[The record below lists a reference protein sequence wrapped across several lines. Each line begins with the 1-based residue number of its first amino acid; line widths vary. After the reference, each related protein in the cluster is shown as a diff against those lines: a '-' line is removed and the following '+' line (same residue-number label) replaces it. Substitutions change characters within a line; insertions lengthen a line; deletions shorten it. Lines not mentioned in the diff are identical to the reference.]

1 VLLNMLS
8 WETFIGATCC
18 PREKSPAQN
27 NNSVRGY
34 QYWEMT
40 MNSQRATLEIIAP
53 TINEAIEKGLAELEL
68 PREAVKI
75 EILDE
80 GSRGLFGLGSH
91 QARVRLI
98 VRQNLPESPE
108 VEIFTT
114 SSELTDS
121 EVAEEEPTIRPI
133 RIQPANAKEQIPL
146 HVAQETV
153 SELLEK
159 MHIQAQVN
167 ASYGEVDDVRGTRA
181 ILVDITGK
189 DLSVLIG
196 KRSETLNAL
205 QYIARLIVSKE
216 LGDNITLVIDVEGY
230 RTRRERQLRQLAHR
244 MAEQAVKTGRKQTLE
259 PMPPNERRIIHMELR
274 EDAHVTTESFGEEP
288 HRKVTIIPKE

>member
-1 VLLNMLS
+1 
-8 WETFIGATCC
+8 
-18 PREKSPAQN
+18 
-27 NNSVRGY
+27 
-34 QYWEMT
+34 
-40 MNSQRATLEIIAP
+40 MNSQHATIEIIAP
-53 TINEAIEKGLAELEL
+53 TINEAIEKGLAELDVT
-68 PREAVKI
+68 REAVNI

-98 VRQNLPESPE
+98 VKQNLPQQSEAES
-108 VEIFTT
+108 VLT
-114 SSELTDS
+114 SSETADLESD
-121 EVAEEEPTIRPI
+121 EEEELDKPV
-133 RIQPANAKEQIPL
+133 RIPPANTKEEIPL

-153 SELLEK
+153 SELLNK
-159 MHIQAQVN
+159 MQVQAQVE
-167 ASYGEVDDVRGTRA
+167 ASYGEVDEMRGKRA

-205 QYIARLIVSKE
+205 QYITRLIVCKE
-216 LGDNITLVIDVEGY
+216 LGENVTVVLDVEGY

-244 MAEQAVKTGRKQTLE
+244 MAEQAIKTGRKQILE

-274 EDAHVTTESFGEEP
+274 NDEHVTTESYGEEP
-288 HRKVTIIPKE
+288 HRKVTIIPKV

>member
-1 VLLNMLS
+1 
-8 WETFIGATCC
+8 
-18 PREKSPAQN
+18 
-27 NNSVRGY
+27 
-34 QYWEMT
+34 

-68 PREAVKI
+68 PREAVEI

-98 VRQNLPESPE
+98 VRQNLSESPE
-108 VEIFTT
+108 AEIISST
-114 SSELTDS
+114 SELSDS
-121 EVAEEEPTIRPI
+121 EFAEEEPAIKPI

-244 MAEQAVKTGRKQTLE
+244 IAEQAVKTGRKQTLE

-274 EDAHVTTESFGEEP
+274 DDAHVTTESFGEEP

>member
-1 VLLNMLS
+1 
-8 WETFIGATCC
+8 
-18 PREKSPAQN
+18 
-27 NNSVRGY
+27 
-34 QYWEMT
+34 

-53 TINEAIEKGLAELEL
+53 TINEAIEKGLAELVL
-68 PREAVKI
+68 TRDAVEI

-80 GSRGLFGLGSH
+80 GSRGLFGLGAH
-91 QARVRLI
+91 QACVRLI
-98 VRQNLPESPE
+98 VKKNISESPE
-108 VEIFTT
+108 PEFIPLL
-114 SSELTDS
+114 SELPNSD
-121 EVAEEEPTIRPI
+121 VVDEEPTSRPI
-133 RIQPANAKEQIPL
+133 RIPPANAKEQIPL

-153 SELLEK
+153 SELLGK

-244 MAEQAVKTGRKQTLE
+244 MAEQALKTGRKQTLE

-274 EDAHVTTESFGEEP
+274 EDTHVTTESFGEEP

>member
-1 VLLNMLS
+1 
-8 WETFIGATCC
+8 
-18 PREKSPAQN
+18 
-27 NNSVRGY
+27 
-34 QYWEMT
+34 
-40 MNSQRATLEIIAP
+40 MNPQRATIEIIAP
-53 TINEAIEKGLAELEL
+53 TINEAIEKGLADLEL
-68 PREAVKI
+68 NRDEVDI

-98 VRQNLPESPE
+98 VKQNMSESEEEEMSSSSRE
-108 VEIFTT
+108 VVYVE
-114 SSELTDS
+114 E
-121 EVAEEEPTIRPI
+121 AEEEPATKPV
-133 RIQPANAKEQIPL
+133 RIPPANAKEEIPL

-153 SELLEK
+153 GELLSK
-159 MHIQAQVN
+159 MNIEAEVE
-167 ASYGEVDDVRGTRA
+167 ASYGEVDEERGIRA
-181 ILVDITGK
+181 ILVDVSGK

-216 LGDNITLVIDVEGY
+216 LGENVTLVIDVEGY
-230 RTRRERQLRQLAHR
+230 RSRRERQLRQLAHR
-244 MAEQAVKTGRKQTLE
+244 MAEQAIKTGRKQILE
-259 PMPPNERRIIHMELR
+259 PMPPNERRIIHIELR

>member
-1 VLLNMLS
+1 MS
-8 WETFIGATCC
+8 A
-18 PREKSPAQN
+18 
-27 NNSVRGY
+27 
-34 QYWEMT
+34 
-40 MNSQRATLEIIAP
+40 QRATLEIIAP
-53 TINEAIEKGLAELEL
+53 TVNEAIEKGLAELEL
-68 PREAVKI
+68 PREAVEI

-80 GSRGLFGLGSH
+80 GGRGLFGLGSH

-98 VRQNLPESPE
+98 VRSEGEESPQAE
-108 VEIFTT
+108 QGDEFTDLVYTEEI
-114 SSELTDS
+114 
-121 EVAEEEPTIRPI
+121 EEEAAVKPV
-133 RIQPANAKEQIPL
+133 RIPPANTKEQIPL

-153 SELLEK
+153 SELLGK
-159 MHIQAQVN
+159 MHIQADVV

-181 ILVDITGK
+181 ILVDVTGK

-196 KRSETLNAL
+196 KRSETLNAF

-216 LGDNITLVIDVEGY
+216 LGENVTLVIDVEGY

-288 HRKVTIIPKE
+288 HRKVTIIPKD

>member
-1 VLLNMLS
+1 
-8 WETFIGATCC
+8 
-18 PREKSPAQN
+18 
-27 NNSVRGY
+27 
-34 QYWEMT
+34 
-40 MNSQRATLEIIAP
+40 MNSQRATIEIIAP
-53 TINEAIEKGLAELEL
+53 TINEAIEKGLAELVL
-68 PREAVKI
+68 TRDAVEI

-80 GSRGLFGLGSH
+80 GSRGLFGLGAH

-98 VRQNLPESPE
+98 VKKNISESPE
-108 VEIFTT
+108 PEFIPLL
-114 SSELTDS
+114 SELPNSD
-121 EVAEEEPTIRPI
+121 VVDEEPTGRPI
-133 RIQPANAKEQIPL
+133 RIPPANAKEQIPL

-153 SELLEK
+153 SELLGK
-159 MHIQAQVN
+159 MDIQAQVN

-244 MAEQAVKTGRKQTLE
+244 MAEQALKPDASK
-259 PMPPNERRIIHMELR
+259 PSNPCRRMN
-274 EDAHVTTESFGEEP
+274 AGSF
-288 HRKVTIIPKE
+288 TWN

>member
-1 VLLNMLS
+1 
-8 WETFIGATCC
+8 
-18 PREKSPAQN
+18 
-27 NNSVRGY
+27 
-34 QYWEMT
+34 MT
-40 MNSQRATLEIIAP
+40 SQRATIEIIAP
-53 TINEAIEKGLAELEL
+53 TINEAIEKGLDELKL
-68 PREAVKI
+68 TREAVEI

-91 QARVRLI
+91 LARVRL
-98 VRQNLPESPE
+98 VVKQGESESYDRGIP
-108 VEIFTT
+108 
-114 SSELTDS
+114 SSMADINDIEET
-121 EVAEEEPTIRPI
+121 EEELEVKPV
-133 RIQPANAKEQIPL
+133 RIPAANTKEEIHL

-153 SELLEK
+153 SELLGK
-159 MHIQAQVN
+159 MHIQAQVL

-216 LGDNITLVIDVEGY
+216 LGENVTLVIDVEGY

-244 MAEQAVKTGRKQTLE
+244 MADQAVKTGRKQTLE

-274 EDAHVTTESFGEEP
+274 EDDHVTTESFGEEP

>member
-1 VLLNMLS
+1 
-8 WETFIGATCC
+8 
-18 PREKSPAQN
+18 
-27 NNSVRGY
+27 
-34 QYWEMT
+34 
-40 MNSQRATLEIIAP
+40 MNSHHATLEIIAP
-53 TINEAIEKGLAELEL
+53 TINEAIEKGLTELQL
-68 PREAVKI
+68 SRDAVDV

-98 VRQNLPESPE
+98 VKQNAPATTESN
-108 VEIFTT
+108 VISA
-114 SSELTDS
+114 SSELAYSDVS
-121 EVAEEEPTIRPI
+121 EEEPSVKPI
-133 RIQPANAKEQIPL
+133 RIPPANAREQIPL

-153 SELLEK
+153 SELLSK
-159 MHIQAQVN
+159 MQIEAQVE

-181 ILVDITGK
+181 ILVDLTGK

-216 LGDNITLVIDVEGY
+216 LGENISLVIDVEGY
-230 RTRRERQLRQLAHR
+230 RTRREHQLRQLAHR
-244 MAEQAVKTGRKQTLE
+244 MADQAMKTGRKQTLE

-274 EDAHVTTESFGEEP
+274 EDTHVTTESFGEEP
-288 HRKVTIIPKE
+288 HRKITIIPKE

>member
-1 VLLNMLS
+1 M
-8 WETFIGATCC
+8 
-18 PREKSPAQN
+18 K
-27 NNSVRGY
+27 
-34 QYWEMT
+34 MK
-40 MNSQRATLEIIAP
+40 RATIEIIAP

-68 PREAVKI
+68 PREAVEI

-98 VRQNLPESPE
+98 VKQNITESTE
-108 VEIFTT
+108 QESTLATKETSFVE
-114 SSELTDS
+114 SE
-121 EVAEEEPTIRPI
+121 EEEPMLKPV
-133 RIQPANAKEQIPL
+133 RIPPANAKEEIPL

-153 SELLEK
+153 SELLGK
-159 MHIQAQVN
+159 MHIQAEVK
-167 ASYGEVDDVRGTRA
+167 ASYSEVDDVRGTRA
-181 ILVDITGK
+181 ILVDINGK

-196 KRSETLNAL
+196 KRAETLNAL
-205 QYIARLIVSKE
+205 QYIARLIVNKE
-216 LGDNITLVIDVEGY
+216 LGENITLVVDVEGY

-244 MAEQAVKTGRKQTLE
+244 MADQAIKTGRKQTLE

>member
-1 VLLNMLS
+1 
-8 WETFIGATCC
+8 
-18 PREKSPAQN
+18 
-27 NNSVRGY
+27 
-34 QYWEMT
+34 
-40 MNSQRATLEIIAP
+40 MNSQRATIEIIAP
-53 TINEAIEKGLAELEL
+53 TINEAIEKGLADLEL
-68 PREAVKI
+68 TRDEVDI

-91 QARVRLI
+91 QARVRL
-98 VRQNLPESPE
+98 VVKQTMANDNEPENLGAQA
-108 VEIFTT
+108 
-114 SSELTDS
+114 ELAYQDLS
-121 EVAEEEPTIRPI
+121 EEEPAVKPV
-133 RIQPANAKEQIPL
+133 RIPPANTKEEIPL
-146 HVAQETV
+146 HVARETV
-153 SELLEK
+153 SELLSK
-159 MHIQAQVN
+159 MHIQAQVD

-216 LGDNITLVIDVEGY
+216 LGENVTLVIDVEGY

-244 MAEQAVKTGRKQTLE
+244 MAEQAVKTGRKQILE

-274 EDAHVTTESFGEEP
+274 DDAQVTTESFGEEP
-288 HRKVTIIPKE
+288 HRKVTIIPKQ

>member
-1 VLLNMLS
+1 
-8 WETFIGATCC
+8 
-18 PREKSPAQN
+18 
-27 NNSVRGY
+27 
-34 QYWEMT
+34 MT
-40 MNSQRATLEIIAP
+40 SQRATLEIIAP
-53 TINEAIEKGLAELEL
+53 TINEAIEKGLDELKL
-68 PREAVKI
+68 SREEVEI

-91 QARVRLI
+91 LARVRLI
-98 VRQNLPESPE
+98 VKQKEAASYQPDISPAIRDESE
-108 VEIFTT
+108 HE
-114 SSELTDS
+114 E
-121 EVAEEEPTIRPI
+121 AEEEPAIKPV
-133 RIQPANAKEQIPL
+133 RIPAANTKEEITL

-153 SELLEK
+153 SELLGK
-159 MHIQAQVN
+159 MHIQAQVI

-181 ILVDITGK
+181 ILVDVTGK

-216 LGDNITLVIDVEGY
+216 LGENVTLVIDVEGY

-244 MAEQAVKTGRKQTLE
+244 MADQAIKTGRKQTLE

-274 EDAHVTTESFGEEP
+274 EDEHVTTESFGEEP
-288 HRKVTIIPKE
+288 HRKVTIIPKD